1 MTTEAEELT
10 FEVTDAAREAVLS
23 LRAEE
28 SEAESLALWLEVTGA
43 AGGAYRYDLYFE
55 ALADRGPGDA
65 VVNAGALS
73 LVIPESSVAALDGAT
88 LDVSELDGG
97 LVLRN
102 PNVPPGQAQGDLSSE
117 AAQQVL
123 RVLEEEINP
132 SIAMHGGRA
141 DLVSVEDDVA
151 YLRLSGGCQGCGLA
165 AVTLSQGI
173 EVAIKEAVPQIVS
186 VVDVTDHAGG
196 SNPYYEPAKK

>member
-1 MTTEAEELT
+1 MTTEAQELT
-10 FEVTDAAREAVLS
+10 LEVTEAAREAVLA

-65 VVNAGALS
+65 VVSAGGLP
-73 LVIPESSVAALDGAT
+73 LVIPEASVAALDGAT

-102 PNVPPGQAQGDLSSE
+102 PHVPPGQAQGDLSSE
-117 AAQQVL
+117 AAQLVL

-141 DLVSVEDDVA
+141 DLVSVEDGVA

-165 AVTLSQGI
+165 SVTLSQGI
-173 EVAIKEAVPQIVS
+173 EVAIKDAVPEIVS

-196 SNPYYEPAKK
+196 ANPYYEPAKK